1 MAVDKFMCVNVD
13 VIVVYYKVDRL
24 LNSLYGMWTSMEV
37 KIRGPEQGLGPIKK
51 MRFWNRSQ
59 SPKNHVV
66 GPIPQIISVVIPEQ
80 HFL

>member
-37 KIRGPEQGLGPIKK
+37 KIRGPEQGLGLIKK
-51 MRFWNRSQ
+51 WGSGTDPRSQ
-59 SPKNHVV
+59 KIMLWDQSLTLLV
-66 GPIPQIISVVIPEQ
+66 
-80 HFL
+80 L

>member
-51 MRFWNRSQ
+51 NE
-59 SPKNHVV
+59 VLE
-66 GPIPQIISVVIPEQ
+66 PIPESKKSCCGTISSDY
-80 HFL
+80 